1 MRTLQLVYSWSRRF
15 RYPKTAEFLSLFSAC
30 LTAYSIC
37 LLLGGIK
44 AAFRLGVFCPSG
56 ADSQCAGSV
65 QDLFSLHESD
75 LGNQIADVV
84 TVLYGLMFAAAVI
97 LIIFPLTILWWNRL
111 TLDERRL
118 AELLNTLGKLRAPFH
133 TRLAVSAVSTLAYAG
148 LGWLGGVVLYRA
160 SAPLLGKLKLLG
172 IPLGG
177 LNLIPPIKAVIIVF
191 LVLAIVPLLKALSLT
206 RKYTGIPRYSRSR
219 SRVRELS
226 GPTIGLIIIGA
237 CLVSIPGIAF
247 IIPLTPLLSA
257 VVIFLFCLLFAWI
270 FGIFLPANALS
281 LAVWPLSHTRHLSLL
296 LAVRNIRFH
305 PQRYWVSIT
314 PVLSLAL
321 SYLLTFMF
329 LTIFPYLWKGSSEPI
344 PASSSENAGAWQ
356 SLLSDEG
363 EFLSLLQTDIRS
375 GWLITAGLVAAL
387 TCLCVAVST
396 TADNEQSR
404 TQKALLL
411 QLGCPPRTIRRAKW
425 WEIILPYIFGFSQ
438 LILGVILFLTSLVA
452 GDGLGVS
459 EELQTTLKITAPMA
473 AMLAVSVLVQI
484 GTFMALNRS
493 GSVAQ
498 SPMSGRASYKKKSL
512 PK

>member
-15 RYPKTAEFLSLFSAC
+15 HYPKTAEFLSLFSAC
-30 LTAYSIC
+30 LPAYSIC

-44 AAFRLGVFCPSG
+44 AAFRLGIFCLSG
-56 ADSQCAGSV
+56 ADFQCAGSV
-65 QDLFSLHESD
+65 QDLFSLRESD
-75 LGNQIADVV
+75 LGNQLADVV
-84 TVLYGLMFAAAVI
+84 TVLYGLMFTAAVT
-97 LIIFPLTILWWNRL
+97 LIVFPLTILWWNRL

-118 AELLNTLGKLRAPFH
+118 AELLNTLGKLGAPFH
-133 TRLAVSAVSTLAYAG
+133 TRFLVCALSMLVYAG
-148 LGWLGGVVLYRA
+148 LGWLGGVTLYFA
-160 SAPLLGKLKLLG
+160 SVPLLGKLKLLG
-172 IPLGG
+172 MPLGG
-177 LNLIPPIKAVIIVF
+177 FNLIPPISTVIIIF
-191 LVLAIVPLLKALSLT
+191 LVLAIVPLLKALTLT
-206 RKYTGIPRYSRSR
+206 RKYTGIPRYLRSR
-219 SRVRELS
+219 SRVSELS
-226 GPTIGLIIIGA
+226 GATIGLIFIGA
-237 CLVSIPGIAF
+237 CLVSIPGLSF
-247 IIPLTPLLSA
+247 ILPLTPLLLA

-270 FGIFLPANALS
+270 FGIFLPANALY
-281 LAVWPLSHTRHLSLL
+281 LAVWPLSRTRHLSLL
-296 LAVRNIRFH
+296 LAVRNIRLH

-314 PVLSLAL
+314 PVLSLVL

-329 LTIFPYLWKGSSEPI
+329 LTIFPYLWKGSGDPTL
-344 PASSSENAGAWQ
+344 PGSSESAGAWQ
-356 SLLSDEG
+356 SLLSSEG
-363 EFLSLLQTDIRS
+363 EFFSLLQTDIRS

-438 LILGVILFLTSLVA
+438 LILGVILFLTLLVA
-452 GDGLGVS
+452 NGGLGVS
-459 EELQTTLKITAPMA
+459 EELPTTLKITAPMA
-473 AMLAVSVLVQI
+473 AMLAVSVLVQV

>member
-1 MRTLQLVYSWSRRF
+1 MRTLPLLYTWSRRF
-15 RYPKTAEFLSLFSAC
+15 HYPKTAEFLSLFSAC

-44 AAFRLGVFCPSG
+44 AAFRLGIFCPSG

-75 LGNQIADVV
+75 LGNQLADVV

-118 AELLNTLGKLRAPFH
+118 AELLNTLGKLGAPFH
-133 TRLAVSAVSTLAYAG
+133 TRLLVCAVSMLTYAG
-148 LGWLGGVVLYRA
+148 LGWLGGVALYFA
-160 SAPLLGKLKLLG
+160 SVPLLAKLKLLG
-172 IPLGG
+172 MPLGG
-177 LNLIPPIKAVIIVF
+177 FNLIPPISTVIIVF
-191 LVLAIVPLLKALSLT
+191 LVLAIVPLIKALSLT
-206 RKYTGIPRYSRSR
+206 RKYTGIPRYLRPHSRF
-219 SRVRELS
+219 RELS
-226 GPTIGLIIIGA
+226 GVTIGLIIIGG
-237 CLVSIPGIAF
+237 CLVSIPGVVVIL
-247 IIPLTPLLSA
+247 PLTPPLLA
-257 VVIFLFCLLFAWI
+257 GAIFLFCSLFAWI
-270 FGIFLPANALS
+270 FGVYFPAKALS
-281 LAVWPLSHTRHLSLL
+281 LAVWSLSRTRHLSLL
-296 LAVRNIRFH
+296 LAVRNIRLH
-305 PQRYWVSIT
+305 PQRYWISIT

-344 PASSSENAGAWQ
+344 LTSSSESAGAWQ
-356 SLLSDEG
+356 SLLSNEG
-363 EFLSLLQTDIRS
+363 EFFSLLQTDIRS

-438 LILGVILFLTSLVA
+438 LILGVILFLTLLVA
-452 GDGLGVS
+452 SGGLGVS
-459 EELQTTLKITAPMA
+459 EEVRTTLKITAPMA

-493 GSVAQ
+493 GRVAQ

>member
-30 LTAYSIC
+30 LPAYSIC
-37 LLLGGIK
+37 LLLGGTK
-44 AAFRLGVFCPSG
+44 AAFRLGVFCPSR
-56 ADSQCAGSV
+56 ADFQCAGSV
-65 QDLFSLHESD
+65 QELFSLHEAD

-84 TVLYGLMFAAAVI
+84 TVFYGSMFTAAAI
-97 LIIFPLTILWWNRL
+97 LIVFPLTILWWNRL

-118 AELLNTLGKLRAPFH
+118 AEILNTLGELGAPFH
-133 TRLAVSAVSTLAYAG
+133 TRLAVCAVSMLSYAG
-148 LGWLGGVVLYRA
+148 LGWLGGVALYIA
-160 SAPLLGKLKLLG
+160 SVPLLGKLKLLG
-172 IPLGG
+172 MPLGG
-177 LNLIPPIKAVIIVF
+177 FNLIPPISTVIVIF
-191 LVLAIVPLLKALSLT
+191 LVLAIVPLVKALSLT
-206 RKYTGIPRYSRSR
+206 RKYTGIPRFLRSR

-226 GPTIGLIIIGA
+226 AVTIGLIVIGG
-237 CLVSIPGIAF
+237 CLVSIPGVAVIL
-247 IIPLTPLLSA
+247 PLTPLLFA

-270 FGIFLPANALS
+270 FGIYFPAKTLS

-296 LAVRNIRFH
+296 LAARNIRLH

-344 PASSSENAGAWQ
+344 PASSSESAGAWQ
-356 SLLSDEG
+356 SFLSDEG
-363 EFLSLLQTDIRS
+363 EFFSLLQTDIRS
-375 GWLITAGLVAAL
+375 GWLITAIVVAAL

-452 GDGLGVS
+452 NGGLGVS

-498 SPMSGRASYKKKSL
+498 SSMSGRASYKKKSL

>member
-37 LLLGGIK
+37 LLLGGIQ

-56 ADSQCAGSV
+56 ADFQCAGSV

-84 TVLYGLMFAAAVI
+84 TVFYGLMFAAAVI

-118 AELLNTLGKLRAPFH
+118 AELLNTLGKLGAPFH
-133 TRLAVSAVSTLAYAG
+133 TRLVVCAVSMLSYAG
-148 LGWLGGVVLYRA
+148 LGWLGGVALYIA
-160 SAPLLGKLKLLG
+160 SVPLLGKLKLLG
-172 IPLGG
+172 MPLGG
-177 LNLIPPIKAVIIVF
+177 FNLIPPISTVIVIF
-191 LVLAIVPLLKALSLT
+191 LVLAAVPLLKALIFT
-206 RKYTGIPRYSRSR
+206 RKYTGIPRFLRSR

-226 GPTIGLIIIGA
+226 AVTIGLIVIGG
-237 CLVSIPGIAF
+237 CLVSIPGVAVIL
-247 IIPLTPLLSA
+247 PLTPLLFA
-257 VVIFLFCLLFAWI
+257 VVLFLFCLLFAWI
-270 FGIFLPANALS
+270 FGILLPANALS
-281 LAVWPLSHTRHLSLL
+281 LAVWPLSRTRHLSLL
-296 LAVRNIRFH
+296 LAVRNIRLH

-344 PASSSENAGAWQ
+344 LTSSSESTGAWQ
-356 SLLSDEG
+356 SFLSDEG
-363 EFLSLLQTDIRS
+363 EFFSLLQTDIRS
-375 GWLITAGLVAAL
+375 GWLITAILVAAL

-438 LILGVILFLTSLVA
+438 LFLGVILFLTLLVA
-452 GDGLGVS
+452 NGGLEVS

-473 AMLAVSVLVQI
+473 AMLAVSVLVQV
-484 GTFMALNRS
+484 GTFMVLNRS
-493 GSVAQ
+493 GSVDQ
-498 SPMSGRASYKKKSL
+498 SPMRGRASYKKKSL

>member
-56 ADSQCAGSV
+56 ADFQCAGSV
-65 QDLFSLHESD
+65 QDLFSLHEAD

-84 TVLYGLMFAAAVI
+84 TVFYGLMFAAAVI

-118 AELLNTLGKLRAPFH
+118 AELLNTLGKLGAPFH
-133 TRLAVSAVSTLAYAG
+133 TRLVVCAVSMLSYAG
-148 LGWLGGVVLYRA
+148 LGWLGGVALYIA
-160 SAPLLGKLKLLG
+160 SVPLLGKLKLLG
-172 IPLGG
+172 MPLGG
-177 LNLIPPIKAVIIVF
+177 FNLIPPISTVIVIF
-191 LVLAIVPLLKALSLT
+191 LVLAAVPLLKALIFT
-206 RKYTGIPRYSRSR
+206 RKYTGIPRFLRSR

-226 GPTIGLIIIGA
+226 AVTIGLIVIGG
-237 CLVSIPGIAF
+237 CLVSIPGVAVIL
-247 IIPLTPLLSA
+247 PLTPLLFA
-257 VVIFLFCLLFAWI
+257 VVLFLFCLLFAWI

-281 LAVWPLSHTRHLSLL
+281 LAVWPLSRTRHLSLL
-296 LAVRNIRFH
+296 LAVRNIRLH

-321 SYLLTFMF
+321 SYLLSFMF
-329 LTIFPYLWKGSSEPI
+329 LTVFPYLWKGSSEPI
-344 PASSSENAGAWQ
+344 LTSSSESAGAWQ
-356 SLLSDEG
+356 SFLSNEG
-363 EFLSLLQTDIRS
+363 EFFSLLQTDIRS
-375 GWLITAGLVAAL
+375 GWLITAIVVAAL

-438 LILGVILFLTSLVA
+438 LFLGVILFVTLLVA
-452 GDGLGVS
+452 NGGLGVS

-473 AMLAVSVLVQI
+473 AMLAVSVLVQV
-484 GTFMALNRS
+484 GTFMVLNRS
-493 GSVAQ
+493 GSVDQ
-498 SPMSGRASYKKKSL
+498 SPMRGRASYKKKSL